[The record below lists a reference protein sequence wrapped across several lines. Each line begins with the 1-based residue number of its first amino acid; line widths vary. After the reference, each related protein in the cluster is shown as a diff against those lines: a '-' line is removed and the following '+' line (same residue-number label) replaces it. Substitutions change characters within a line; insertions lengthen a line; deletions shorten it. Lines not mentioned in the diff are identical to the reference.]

1 VGIVPTMLLL
11 ELLKRLLPLNKL
23 AEQLSLGSHYFSHV
37 GRWWR
42 LLRLSV
48 ATSTKSGR
56 GVAGP
61 LNHLQ
66 GANFS
71 LI

>member
-1 VGIVPTMLLL
+1 MLAALEQAGGATRSQRPLL
-11 ELLKRLLPLNKL
+11 QPCW
-23 AEQLSLGSHYFSHV
+23 V
-37 GRWWR
+37 VVR